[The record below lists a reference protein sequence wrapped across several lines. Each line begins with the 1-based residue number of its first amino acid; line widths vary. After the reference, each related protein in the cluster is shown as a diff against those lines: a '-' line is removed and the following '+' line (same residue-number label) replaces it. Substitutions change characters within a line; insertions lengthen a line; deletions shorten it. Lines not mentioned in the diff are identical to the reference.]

1 MIKHIPTEK
10 QCVKNRAM
18 LDALNARFNEV
29 RAELHRVGQQE
40 FIRLYET
47 GPRKPAHLIKF

>member
-10 QCVKNRAM
+10 QRIKDVAA

-29 RAELHRVGQQE
+29 RAELHRVGQRE

>member
-1 MIKHIPTEK
+1 MKHTPTEK
-10 QCVKNRAM
+10 QRVKDRVM

-29 RAELHRVGQQE
+29 RAELHRVGQRE
-40 FIRLYET
+40 FIQLYET

>member
-1 MIKHIPTEK
+1 MIKHIPTKK
-10 QCVKNRAM
+10 QCIKDMAA
-18 LDALNARFNEV
+18 LDRLNARFNEV
-29 RAELHRVGQQE
+29 RAELHRVGQRE